1 MSAKARKRAAV
12 AEVRELA
19 ASLGVSVSREKTDL
33 KEPEFAALQR
43 EVRGHCN
50 SPAHEAAL
58 ERAWKRYKGEEVEE
72 EAVPTAAVPEAASA
86 ASQLPRSSRLRG
98 TSCLFTYNS
107 AAFAQVSLDA
117 LWARAPRV
125 GISRFRESPGTANI
139 GGGNLQ
145 ESPGTPPG
153 TANIGSGNLQD
164 FPGTLPGPA
173 NLGSGNLHPVCN
185 LKF

>member
-50 SPAHEAAL
+50 SPGNIWESPL
-58 ERAWKRYKGEEVEE
+58 VR
-72 EAVPTAAVPEAASA
+72 
-86 ASQLPRSSRLRG
+86 
-98 TSCLFTYNS
+98 
-107 AAFAQVSLDA
+107 
-117 LWARAPRV
+117 
-125 GISRFRESPGTANI
+125 ISRFRESPGTANI

-145 ESPGTPPG
+145 
-153 TANIGSGNLQD
+153 D
-164 FPGTLPGPA
+164 FPGTLPGTA